1 MRIELVAGTTNV
13 VRFPIERRARPTLAL
28 LREIAPD
35 SRAVD
40 QLVEAFG
47 IDCCQ
52 YEVRP
57 AADRAM
63 AEHILNH
70 VPPEL
75 GSARRAVL
83 QSLLAPLVKQ
93 AVDACRK
100 AYDAA
105 ATAAAARDFLARAQT
120 EGGYWLAPLEA
131 RARLRTREAARLL
144 VEAHLA
150 AEEAEGA
157 ARAIRMAL
165 CGEEWRP
172 FDVHA
177 EAAALFGFDRL
188 AG

>member
-13 VRFPIERRARPTLAL
+13 LRFPTERRARPTIAL

-35 SRAVD
+35 SREVD
-40 QLVEAFG
+40 QLIEAFG

-52 YEVRP
+52 YEARP

-75 GSARRAVL
+75 SSARRAVL

-93 AVDACRK
+93 AVDACRE

-120 EGGYWLAPLEA
+120 EGYWLAPLEA
-131 RARLRTREAARLL
+131 RAQLRAREAARLL

-172 FDVHA
+172 FDMQA
-177 EAAALFGFDRL
+177 EAATLFGFDRL
-188 AG
+188 TG